1 MGIAERETEVD
12 NAAFTNMAAVSVLRS
27 AIDSAKRL
35 GRIADPTWAQIA
47 EKIVIPMREQ
57 VIVSHD
63 GYRSNEEKGAT
74 PDPLMGVF
82 PLGFE
87 MTSEIE
93 AATLRFYLGRRK
105 KYLGSPMLSAL
116 YGVWAAYAGDRA
128 LSARLMEDGYG
139 RFCVG
144 RFCQTLEYR
153 ADVFPQQPRAG
164 PFFANLAGFL
174 MGLLLG
180 FPGLRPG
187 PGDPSSWPQ
196 REIVLPKGWRAIEV
210 GHLWVRGKPFRLE
223 ARHGKHAVL
232 SAI

>member
-1 MGIAERETEVD
+1 MAD
-12 NAAFTNMAAVSVLRS
+12 AAFFYLMSSTRYRAN
-27 AIDSAKRL
+27 RL
-35 GRIADPTWAQIA
+35 GRIADPTSAKIA

-82 PLGFE
+82 PLAFE

-93 AATLRFYLGRRK
+93 AATLKFYLGRSEEVS
-105 KYLGSPMLSAL
+105 GQSHALSAL
-116 YGVWAAYAGDRA
+116 YGVWAAYAGDCA

-153 ADVFPQQPRAG
+153 ADVFPQLPVQA
-164 PFFANLAGFL
+164 L
-174 MGLLLG
+174 
-180 FPGLRPG
+180 
-187 PGDPSSWPQ
+187 SSRTSP
-196 REIVLPKGWRAIEV
+196 A
-210 GHLWVRGKPFRLE
+210 
-223 ARHGKHAVL
+223 
-232 SAI
+232 S